1 LVWHPELFKKGKV
14 SRQKKILFLGG
25 IRTEG
30 IHFWTMKYP
39 DSFTAWN
46 MNQDLSFVQ
55 SCFIEKPEDLNSQL
69 LVHGG
74 RETSTIEWEE
84 KAKGKN

>member
-1 LVWHPELFKKGKV
+1 
-14 SRQKKILFLGG
+14 
-25 IRTEG
+25 
-30 IHFWTMKYP
+30 MKYP

-46 MNQDLSFVQ
+46 MNQGLSFVQ